1 MTRKKTGQITLH
13 RENTVFTAGYC
24 FFRAELPELLAGV
37 PLLHPEERAYFET
50 LKFDR
55 RKTSYLLG
63 RMAAKHAVAE
73 LMGEADLRSIWI
85 DTGVFRFPVVKYAG
99 GQNIQVSISHC
110 GTLGVALAFSEMHPL
125 GVDLEHIDEGRLPV
139 LATQI
144 TDEEKQIL
152 AALGLPETVGFTLL
166 WTIKEGVSKT
176 LRTGLTMDFKILTVK
191 SMKWAGNTIETAYR
205 ASSQYKAFSCYD
217 KDHVLSF
224 ILPRKTKV
232 DLGGFWEAFGEMG

>member
-110 GTLGVALAFSEMHPL
+110 GTLGVALAA
-125 GVDLEHIDEGRLPV
+125 EG
-139 LATQI
+139 A
-144 TDEEKQIL
+144 
-152 AALGLPETVGFTLL
+152 
-166 WTIKEGVSKT
+166 
-176 LRTGLTMDFKILTVK
+176 
-191 SMKWAGNTIETAYR
+191 
-205 ASSQYKAFSCYD
+205 
-217 KDHVLSF
+217 
-224 ILPRKTKV
+224 
-232 DLGGFWEAFGEMG
+232 